1 MKQATVIK
9 WLSKTV
15 YCYKCFAYAICK
27 IFGLVIILMDKEKK
41 QVPAWLNGVR
51 TGVTQRC
58 LFKMKKAG
66 NPHFLK

>member
-41 QVPAWLNGVR
+41 QVPALAERRSDGSD
-51 TGVTQRC
+51 TTM
-58 LFKMKKAG
+58 FI
-66 NPHFLK
+66 